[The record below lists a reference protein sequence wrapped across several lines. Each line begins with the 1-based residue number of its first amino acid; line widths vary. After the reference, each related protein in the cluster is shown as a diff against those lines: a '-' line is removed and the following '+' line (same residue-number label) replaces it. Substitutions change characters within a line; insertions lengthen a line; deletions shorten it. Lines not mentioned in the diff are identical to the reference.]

1 MVKMKTDIIR
11 RTDVSGYTDHTI
23 KEALKQSEKIMT
35 KSPLESYSSYTKT
48 YFDKN
53 EEFYANPIKRAI
65 DPIEYP
71 TPYQA
76 PSSIELSTEEK
87 EACLNSDEQL
97 EKMLKSKSK
106 LEIEDIIIKL
116 DSNIEL
122 DYKLKK
128 KILLSPDFFSM
139 LISLL
144 ETSNIRKIINSLDT
158 TNPKEQ
164 ELKRELFKI
173 NIENICKNIIHDFV
187 EDILNDLNP
196 ENSTDAEIKKM
207 MFLEKPYKL
216 YISKIQD
223 PCYTYWKLDWNN
235 PIDREIKIKF
245 FFDDENLQ
253 IIIGNI
259 YPGFFIDILGK
270 DKFDNPLDLEI
281 KNRLF
286 LNKEVLKAVLNRFSK
301 SMTNFYMGFILS
313 NRQTNKPIKE
323 KIFLD
328 DELSQLL
335 INKIDESDI
344 DRVTRQLD
352 EKDDIDNKFRR
363 KLLLTPTRFISLLK
377 RYRVKECIE
386 ELKELNTQNNEEA
399 TLKKAVFLTI
409 FSPEARLINRKK
421 EIKDAIQSLNPNDAT
436 DIDIK
441 QTLLSE
447 KKYRGF
453 ILESSGIYVY
463 LNLDENNEIE
473 RGIKKDFFMNK
484 DNQESVTNN
493 IDVEDFLTILKMQC
507 IEDSLDYKI
516 KKSILLN
523 DKILNNILNAISQ
536 PEIIQMIVCLN
547 NGDILNST
555 VKKKILLDKNYIQII
570 INKMNQDIFLE
581 LVINLDYSNNKEDE
595 AILNLLLEIRNFKKI
610 ERRISTLD
618 VLAENFQEKNCLDIA
633 KAIIEDNRKFSI
645 SVPECN
651 VYNLM
656 MALHDQGDCAS
667 TIELLKPFAIFN
679 SQINQYLDHE
689 KAENIVFKLMDPN
702 NPKDIDIID
711 EILFNPDTDK
721 KIFDLFAVYTILLVF
736 HAQNKPIDLFQKIT
750 RSLNTDSSYVKR
762 IMSCAN
768 VQNLSHTLDKFD
780 FQNDNDFW
788 LLNSFVSSENF
799 KNSIKD
805 GEYFDINR
813 LRLKWQKMKLRNP
826 EKNENENVLDIG
838 IKVAFE
844 FADAKNYIITPITRK
859 IDTPEG
865 DKRVFIYNRSIIMIN
880 QEGEQFIINVSGG
893 SPDIT
898 PPNIKIVE
906 KYSWLNHEPSMANCL
921 LSWGFPEEEIIPI
934 WNRADELSYYAAR
947 KGILTIQIEGENAHL
962 FVPEEIN
969 NALSATLTN
978 DLNLISNQEE
988 KTNTRMNFLRI
999 VLPSGQMI
1007 TRPDPENP
1015 ENFLPFYT
1023 EEINDTLKSAG
1034 VLKNE
1039 ITDGSDA
1046 SLKTM

>member
-1 MVKMKTDIIR
+1 MTKKNANNIK
-11 RTDVSGYTDHTI
+11 RTDVNGDNVRSI
-23 KEALKQSEKIMT
+23 KEALKQNLKILT
-35 KSPLESYSSYTKT
+35 KSPLTSYSSYRKT

-53 EEFYANPIKRAI
+53 KKSYT
-65 DPIEYP
+65 PIERDPREYKI
-71 TPYQA
+71 
-76 PSSIELSTEEK
+76 PSPSFFTELSIEEK

-97 EKMLKSKSK
+97 EKMLKSKSR

-116 DSNIEL
+116 NPNVEL

-144 ETSNIRKIINSLDT
+144 ETSNIRRIINSLDT

-173 NIENICKNIIHDFV
+173 NIENICKNIFHHSV

-196 ENSTDAEIKKM
+196 ENSTNAEIKRM

-223 PCYTYWKLDWNN
+223 PCYTYWDLDWNN
-235 PIDREIKIKF
+235 PIDREIKKSF

-253 IIIGNI
+253 IIIDNI
-259 YPGFFIDILGK
+259 CPGFFVTILGK
-270 DKFDNPLDLEI
+270 DEFDNPLDLEI

-286 LNKEVLKAVLNRFSK
+286 LNKEVLKAVINRFSK
-301 SMTNFYMGFILS
+301 SMTNYYMGFILS
-313 NRQTNKPIKE
+313 NSKSNKPIKE
-323 KIFLD
+323 KILLD
-328 DELSQLL
+328 EELSQEL

-344 DRVTRQLD
+344 DSVTKQLD

-377 RYRVKECIE
+377 RYRVNECIK

-399 TLKKAVFLTI
+399 ALKKAVFLAM
-409 FSPEARLINRKK
+409 FSPEARIISRKE

-447 KKYRGF
+447 KKYRDF

-463 LNLDENNEIE
+463 INLDENNEIE

-507 IEDSLDYKI
+507 VEDSLDYKI

-523 DKILNNILNAISQ
+523 DRILNNILNAMSQ

-547 NGDILNST
+547 NGDILYST
-555 VKKKILLDKNYIQII
+555 VKKKIFLDKNYIQII

-595 AILNLLLEIRNFKKI
+595 AILNHILEIRNFKKI
-610 ERRISTLD
+610 EKKFSTLD
-618 VLAENFQEKNCLDIA
+618 TLAENFHEKNCLEIA
-633 KAIIEDNRKFSI
+633 KSILEDKGKFSI
-645 SVPECN
+645 SVPDCN

-679 SQINQYLDHE
+679 SQVNQYLDYE
-689 KAENIVFKLMDPN
+689 KAENIVFKLMNPN

-711 EILFNPDTDK
+711 EILFNPYTDK
-721 KIFDLFAVYTILLVF
+721 RAFDLLAVYTILLVF
-736 HAQNKPIDLFQKIT
+736 HAQNKPIDLFKKIT
-750 RSLNTDSSYVKR
+750 RSFNTDPSYVKR

-768 VQNLSHTLDKFD
+768 IQNLSHTLDKFD

-813 LRLKWQKMKLRNP
+813 LRLKWQKMKLGNP

-844 FADAKNYIITPITRK
+844 FADVKNYMITPITRR
-859 IDTPEG
+859 IDTPRG

-906 KYSWLNHEPSMANCL
+906 KYSWFNHEPSIANCL

-934 WNRADELSYYAAR
+934 WNSADELSNYAAR
-947 KGILTIQIEGENAHL
+947 KGILTIQIEGQNAHL
-962 FVPEEIN
+962 YVPEEIN
-969 NALSATLTN
+969 NALSATLNN

-988 KTNTRMNFLRI
+988 KTNTRMNFLKI
-999 VLPSGQMI
+999 VLPNGQMI
-1007 TRPDPENP
+1007 TKPDPEDPKNI
-1015 ENFLPFYT
+1015 LPFYT
-1023 EEINDTLKSAG
+1023 EEINDTLKSLG
-1034 VLKNE
+1034 ILKDE
-1039 ITDGSDA
+1039 ITEESGA
-1046 SLKTM
+1046 SLKTV